1 MSAPGI
7 PGWVRVQG
15 RREHPRSIERQSLV
29 FAPVVRLRRGRLF
42 TDHDSTAQLKRASA
56 FTLLELLI
64 VVGIIGLLL
73 VLIAPAFTT
82 IRGGTDVTSAAYT
95 IKGVLD
101 TARTYAKANNTYTW
115 IGFFEEDVS
124 QSSPAAAG
132 IGRLVMSIV
141 ASKDGTTVY
150 NPNSQTNPDPIDP
163 TKLAQVG
170 KLVKIDNIHL
180 PLFAIGSGTGEVF
193 ETRPALQND
202 PVAVYNYSR
211 FGEIN
216 ATVPD
221 TAPYTNSQFP
231 FWYPLSAASQLQAQ
245 YYFQKTLQFSPTGE
259 CRMNSTYDVRQV
271 IEVGLL
277 QTHGTAVPAPI
288 GGSGSTLIYGGNVA
302 AVQITGFGGSVKI
315 YRR

>member
-1 MSAPGI
+1 MWDARTATSA
-7 PGWVRVQG
+7 
-15 RREHPRSIERQSLV
+15 ERGPES
-29 FAPVVRLRRGRLF
+29 FRG
-42 TDHDSTAQLKRASA
+42 

-73 VLIAPAFTT
+73 VLLAPTFTT
-82 IRGGTDVTSAAYT
+82 IKGGTDVTSAAYT

-115 IGFFEEDVS
+115 VGFYEEDVS
-124 QSSPAAAG
+124 QSSTNPATSG
-132 IGRLVMSIV
+132 VGRLVMSIV
-141 ASKDGTTVY
+141 ASKDGTTAY
-150 NPNSQTNPDPIDP
+150 NPNSPTNPDPIDP
-163 TKLAQVG
+163 TKLTQVG
-170 KLVKIDNIHL
+170 KLVKIDNVHL
-180 PLFAIGSGTGEVF
+180 PLFAIGSGTGDTF

-216 ATVPD
+216 AAVPN

-231 FWYPLSAASQLQAQ
+231 FWYPLSAASQSLAQ

-259 CRMNSTYDVRQV
+259 CRINSTYDVRKV

-277 QTHGTAVPAPI
+277 QTHGTTVPAPI
-288 GGSGSTLIYGGNVA
+288 GGGGSTRIYAGDVA
-302 AVQITGFGGSVKI
+302 AVQITGFGGNVKI